1 MSDEISRGRPRA
13 ARVDSAVAKAT
24 RDLLAKDGYAR
35 LSVEQVAARA
45 GVGKSTIYRRWRSK
59 AELVLGVVFGG
70 QPIDAPADS
79 GTLRG
84 DLTAFVAAMIDRLSA
99 PGVAW
104 ALPGLVS
111 DIGGDDDLAARFA
124 ATVLAPE
131 QHAISELL
139 DRAVARGELPPE
151 PEIEYAHA
159 AVLGTIFGWL
169 FLLRAP
175 TPSDLRHRLAE
186 QVAVDLLGA
195 WPAPPPTPLALR
207 RGQRGRPTTGPG
219 RGEPRRS

>member
-13 ARVDSAVAKAT
+13 ARVDSLVARAT
-24 RDLLAKDGYAR
+24 RDLLAEVGYAR

-59 AELVLGVVFGG
+59 AELVLGVVFGE
-70 QPIDAPADS
+70 QPIDAPPDR

-84 DLTAFVAAMIDRLSA
+84 DLTAFVAAMIDRLST

-111 DIGGDDDLAARFA
+111 DISGDDDLAARFA

-131 QHAISELL
+131 QHVISELL

-151 PEIEYAHA
+151 PEVEYAHA
-159 AVLGTIFGWL
+159 SVLGTIFGWL

-175 TPSDLRHRLAE
+175 TPLDLRHRLAE
-186 QVAVDLLGA
+186 QVAVDLRGA
-195 WPAPPPTPLALR
+195 WPGTPPTPLTLR
-207 RGQRGRPTTGPG
+207 RVHPDRPTTGPD
-219 RGEPRRS
+219 RGDPDRS